1 MRALS
6 MTFVAMLVVGC
17 GDEPGGAASGSA
29 PKASGS
35 APAKT
40 TASAAM
46 TATATATMT
55 DAPAMSGSAM
65 ASGSAAAEA
74 PKVFACD
81 AATVNNACIE
91 WVGKDYKEEDAK
103 KACEAAPW
111 KGKMAADGCPKDGRV
126 GMCTLDAGTPKE
138 TVTYVYAKGA
148 KTLDSKAAKA
158 AHCAKGDW
166 ADLK

>member
-6 MTFVAMLVVGC
+6 ITIAMLVLGC

-40 TASAAM
+40 TASAAATATQ
-46 TATATATMT
+46 TATATA
-55 DAPAMSGSAM
+55 APATSGSAM
-65 ASGSAAAEA
+65 ASGSAAADA
-74 PKVFACD
+74 PKVLACD
-81 AATVNNACIE
+81 AASVNNACIE
-91 WVGKDYKEEDAK
+91 WVGKDSKEEDAK
-103 KACEAAPW
+103 KACDAAPW
-111 KGKMAADGCPKDGRV
+111 KGKMLAEGCPKDGRV